1 MTYYVDTLAF
11 RNFEFNLF
19 LFFKSGKIKYTLET
33 VCHRNSTE
41 TLTLWMT
48 NYVDMHAFRNF
59 EFNSFFRRYAF
70 FFLNLAKLNIL
81 LKQFVIANH
90 LKPFKRNQET
100 L

>member
-1 MTYYVDTLAF
+1 MLSGIL
-11 RNFEFNLF
+11 NSILF
-19 LFFKSGKIKYTLET
+19 IGDMPFFKYGKIKYTLET

-48 NYVDMHAFRNF
+48 YYVDMHAFRNF
-59 EFNSFFRRYAF
+59 EFNSFYRR
-70 FFLNLAKLNIL
+70 NLAKLNIL